1 MLNFLKYVL
10 ATVVGLML
18 FFFVFVFMLVGIGSV
33 FSSASE
39 TVTVKENSILRLDL
53 TQRINEVA
61 EDNPFADLGGPFA
74 GNSNVLGLK
83 DIKDVIRKAAADD
96 KIKGIYLQSGSS
108 SAGWATLEEIR
119 NELISFKNSGKQI
132 YAYSEY
138 YTEKGYYLAS
148 VADHIFLNPAGEF
161 EWNGF
166 VSEYEFY
173 KGTFDKLDIKPL
185 VFKVGEFKSAVE
197 PFIRTNMSEESKLQ
211 TSALINGLYTHYLTN
226 IAESRKLPVEKLRHY
241 SDSLLI
247 YNPQSALNNQLV
259 SEVGYEDDFENEIR
273 KGLGM
278 DSAKKINY
286 ISYGKYLD
294 APQVKKTEGDA
305 NKRVAVLVAEGEII
319 SGSNESGYITS
330 EKFVKD
336 LRKLRDDDKV
346 KAIVIRINSPGG
358 SSLASDVMWND
369 IKKAAGKKPVIASM
383 SDVAAS
389 GGYYMAMACD
399 TIVAQPNTITGSIG
413 IFGLM
418 FNIEDF
424 MSKKIGVTFDRVT
437 TSAHA
442 DWPTITHE
450 MTDFE
455 KSRIQKY
462 VDEGYENFTAKAAEG
477 RKMPVEKLKE
487 LAKGRVWSGNE
498 AKENGLVD
506 ILGGLDDAVEVAAN
520 AANLEKGDYRVRY
533 YPAKKDMLEDIINK
547 LTGNIEEKALQ
558 NKLGELTQ
566 YASLYQKLVNMRG
579 LQTRL
584 PFEFNIH

>member
-18 FFFVFVFMLVGIGSV
+18 FFFVFLFVVAGIGAA
-33 FSSASE
+33 FSSGSE
-39 TVTVKENSILRLDL
+39 TVSVKDNSILRLDL
-53 TQRINEVA
+53 TQPINEVA
-61 EDNPFADLGGPFA
+61 EENPFAELGGPFS
-74 GNSNVLGLK
+74 GSNNVLGLK
-83 DIKDVIRKAAADD
+83 DIKDVIRKAAEDNN
-96 KIKGIYLQSGSS
+96 IKGISLKVSS
-108 SAGWATLEEIR
+108 ASAGWATLEEIR
-119 NELISFKNSGKQI
+119 TELLTFKESGKPI
-132 YAYSEY
+132 YSYAEY

-148 VADHIFLNPAGEF
+148 VADHIYLNPAGEF

-197 PFIRTNMSEESKLQ
+197 PFIRTNMSEESRLQ

-226 IAESRKLPVEKLRHY
+226 IADSRQLPIQHLRNI

-247 YNPQSALNNQLV
+247 YNPQTAKDYKLV
-259 SEVGYEDDFENEIR
+259 TEIAYEDDFEDLIKNDLQIEN
-273 KGLGM
+273 
-278 DSAKKINY
+278 DKKINY
-286 ISYGKYLD
+286 ISLGKYLK
-294 APQVKKTEGDA
+294 APSGKSTEGSS
-305 NKRVAVLVAEGEII
+305 NTRIAVLIAEGEII
-319 SGSNESGYITS
+319 SGKGERGYITS
-330 EKFVKD
+330 ETFVKD

-369 IKKAAGKKPVIASM
+369 IRKAADKKPVIASM

-424 MSKKIGVTFDRVT
+424 MARKIGVTFDRVT

-442 DWPTITHE
+442 DWPSMTHE

-455 KSRIQKY
+455 KGRIQKY
-462 VDEGYENFTAKAAEG
+462 VEEGYETFTKKAAEG
-477 RKMPVEKLKE
+477 RNMPLEKLKD
-487 LAKGRVWSGNE
+487 LAKGRVWSGIE

-506 ILGGLDDAVEVAAN
+506 VLGGLDQAIEVAAKS
-520 AANLEKGDYRVRY
+520 ANLEKGAYRVRY
-533 YPAKKDMLEDIINK
+533 YPAKKDMLDDFIAKI
-547 LTGNIEEKALQ
+547 TGDMEEKAIQ
-558 NKLGELTQ
+558 NKLGELSAYTD
-566 YASLYQKLVNMRG
+566 LYQKLVNMRG
-579 LQTRL
+579 LQTRM

>member
-18 FFFVFVFMLVGIGSV
+18 FFFVFIFVVAGIGAA
-33 FSSASE
+33 FSSGSE
-39 TVTVKENSILRLDL
+39 SVSVKENSILKLDL
-53 TQRINEVA
+53 TQPINEVA
-61 EDNPFADLGGPFA
+61 EENPFAELGGPFA
-74 GNSNVLGLK
+74 GSNNVLGLK
-83 DIKDVIRKAAADD
+83 DIKEVIRKAADD
-96 KIKGIYLQSGSS
+96 NNIKGISLKSGNA
-108 SAGWATLEEIR
+108 SAGWATIEEIR
-119 NELISFKNSGKQI
+119 NELQTFKESGKTI
-132 YAYSEY
+132 YSYSEY

-148 VADHIFLNPAGEF
+148 VADHIYLNPAGEF

-173 KGTFDKLDIKPL
+173 KGTFDKLEIKPI

-211 TSALINGLYTHYLTN
+211 TAALINGLYTHYLTK
-226 IAESRKLPVEKLRHY
+226 IAESRQLPVQQLRNI

-247 YNPQSALNNQLV
+247 YNPQTAKNYKLV
-259 SEVGYEDDFENEIR
+259 SEVAYEDDFEDLIKKNLAIES
-273 KGLGM
+273 
-278 DSAKKINY
+278 DKKINY
-286 ISYGKYLD
+286 ISFGKYQN
-294 APQVKKTEGDA
+294 APSGKSAEGSS
-305 NKRVAVLVAEGEII
+305 NNRVAVLIAEGEII
-319 SGSNESGYITS
+319 SGKGERGYITS
-330 EKFVKD
+330 ETFVKD

-418 FNIEDF
+418 FNVEDF
-424 MSKKIGVTFDRVT
+424 MARKIGVTFDRVT

-442 DWPTITHE
+442 DWPSMTHE

-455 KSRIQKY
+455 KGRIQKY
-462 VDEGYENFTAKAAEG
+462 VDEGYETFTRKAAEG
-477 RKMPVEKLKE
+477 RNMPLEKLKE
-487 LAKGRVWSGNE
+487 LAKGRVWSGIE

-506 ILGGLDDAVEVAAN
+506 VLGGLDQAIEVAAN
-520 AANLEKGDYRVRY
+520 SAGLEKGSYRVRY
-533 YPAKKDMLEDIINK
+533 YPAKKDMLDDFISKI
-547 LTGNIEEKALQ
+547 TGDMEEKAIQ
-558 NKLGELTQ
+558 NKLGELSA
-566 YASLYQKLVNMRG
+566 YADLYQKLFNMRG
-579 LQTRL
+579 LQTRM